1 MFIRLSIP
9 VLVAACISLG
19 FKGQDCQTVHV
30 VVEGDVCVHIA
41 TATGIPLATL
51 LANNPNIDAAC
62 TNIYPGEL
70 EYIENKEKI
79 YNRRQITV
87 DLPLA
92 EVWT

>member
-1 MFIRLSIP
+1 PL
-9 VLVAACISLG
+9 CLG

-62 TNIYPGEL
+62 TNIYPGE
-70 EYIENKEKI
+70 
-79 YNRRQITV
+79 
-87 DLPLA
+87 
-92 EVWT
+92 